1 MWSKDMFKR
10 SDSPECQNVKRVI
23 LDLYQVSVLNEEIDE
38 YSISQDKKIG
48 EGGGINSLLQGLK
61 LLVKS
66 MRHSSICPSH
76 TSPASAPPPS
86 SHYSLKQ
93 HTLTKAPYTV
103 HPIGDYLQSDT
114 W

>member
-48 EGGGINSLLQGLK
+48 EGGG
-61 LLVKS
+61 
-66 MRHSSICPSH
+66 
-76 TSPASAPPPS
+76 
-86 SHYSLKQ
+86 Y
-93 HTLTKAPYTV
+93 
-103 HPIGDYLQSDT
+103 
-114 W
+114 